1 MSRPYENTSPHGW
14 RLFSLLS
21 LLVLIATALALWAQ
35 PQWVEALRSAIRV
48 TARTSFAIFLA
59 TFLASSL
66 ATLVPSPFTR
76 GLLRERR
83 FLGLAFAFS
92 HAVHA
97 LLIILYVKFFPETFW
112 HGRSAAANIP
122 GSIGYLFIVLLTVTS
137 FPAAVKLL
145 GARAW
150 KLLHS
155 SGTWVIA
162 AVFVLS
168 FYKRLPLGSWY
179 PLGFALITSAV
190 AIKLTAKLAVRLR
203 REARNAPAALSAA
216 H

>member
-1 MSRPYENTSPHGW
+1 MTRPAEIASLHGW

-21 LLVLIATALALWAQ
+21 LLVLIATALALWSQ
-35 PQWVEALRSAIRV
+35 PQWVEALRSSIRV
-48 TARTSFAIFLA
+48 TARTSFALFLA

-66 ATLVPSPFTR
+66 AVLVPNDFTR
-76 GLLRERR
+76 SLLRERR

-97 LLIILYVKFFPETFW
+97 VLILCYVKFFPETFW

-122 GSIGYLFIVLLTVTS
+122 GSVGYLFILLLTLTS
-137 FPAAVKLL
+137 FPYAVKRL
-145 GARAW
+145 GFGIW
-150 KLLHS
+150 KGLHS
-155 SGTWVIA
+155 TGTWVIA
-162 AVFVLS
+162 GVFVLS
-168 FYKRLPLGSWY
+168 FYKRLPMGSWY

-190 AIKLTAKLAVRLR
+190 ALKLTAKLALRLR
-203 REARNAPAALSAA
+203 REGRPAAISAS

>member
-1 MSRPYENTSPHGW
+1 MNRPTDTARLHGW

-21 LLVLIATALALWAQ
+21 LLVLIATALALWSQ

-48 TARTSFAIFLA
+48 TARTSFALFLA

-66 ATLVPSPFTR
+66 AALVPSEFTR

-97 LLIILYVKFFPETFW
+97 VLIILYVKFFPETFW
-112 HGRSAAANIP
+112 HGRSVATSIP
-122 GSIGYLFIVLLTVTS
+122 GSIGYLFIILLAVTS
-137 FPAAVKLL
+137 FPYAVKLL
-145 GARAW
+145 GARIW
-150 KLLHS
+150 KGLHS
-155 SGTWVIA
+155 TGTWVIA
-162 AVFVLS
+162 GVFFLS

-179 PLGFALITSAV
+179 PLGFGLIFSAI
-190 AIKLTAKLAVRLR
+190 AFKLVAKLAVRLR
-203 REARNAPAALSAA
+203 RNASPAAVPSAIR
-216 H
+216 

>member
-1 MSRPYENTSPHGW
+1 MNHPANPARLHGW

-21 LLVLIATALALWAQ
+21 LLVLIVTALALWSQ

-48 TARTSFAIFLA
+48 TARTSFALFLA

-66 ATLVPSPFTR
+66 ASLLPGDFTR

-97 LLIILYVKFFPETFW
+97 VLIVLYVKFFPETFW

-122 GSIGYLFIVLLTVTS
+122 GSVGYLFIILLTLTS
-137 FPAAVKLL
+137 FPYAVKRL
-145 GARAW
+145 GARTW
-150 KLLHS
+150 KRLHS
-155 SGTWVIA
+155 TGTWVIA
-162 AVFVLS
+162 LVFLLS

-179 PLGFALITSAV
+179 PLGFGLIFSAI
-190 AIKLTAKLAVRLR
+190 AFKLLAKLAVRLR
-203 REARNAPAALSAA
+203 RGARPALPNA
-216 H
+216 

>member
-1 MSRPYENTSPHGW
+1 MNRHAENASLHGW

-21 LLVLIATALALWAQ
+21 ALVLLATALALWSQ

-48 TARTSFAIFLA
+48 TARTSFALFLA

-66 ATLVPSPFTR
+66 MALVPSDFTR

-97 LLIILYVKFFPETFW
+97 VLIILYVKFFPETFW

-122 GSIGYLFIVLLTVTS
+122 GSIGYVFILLLTLTS
-137 FPAAVKLL
+137 FPYAVRLL

-155 SGTWVIA
+155 TGTWVIA
-162 AVFVLS
+162 GVFLLS
-168 FYKRLPLGSWY
+168 FYKRLPMGSWY
-179 PLGFALITSAV
+179 PLGFGLIFSA
-190 AIKLTAKLAVRLR
+190 ITFKLVAKLAVRLR
-203 REARNAPAALSAA
+203 RSARPALPNA
-216 H
+216 

>member
-1 MSRPYENTSPHGW
+1 MNRPVETASLQGW

-21 LLVLIATALALWAQ
+21 LLVLIVTALALWAQ
-35 PQWVEALRSAIRV
+35 PQWVEALRSSIRV
-48 TARTSFAIFLA
+48 TARTSFALFLA

-66 ATLVPSPFTR
+66 AALVPSAFTR

-97 LLIILYVKFFPETFW
+97 VLILLYVKFFPETFW

-122 GSIGYLFIVLLTVTS
+122 GSIGYLFIILLTITS

-145 GARAW
+145 GFRLW
-150 KLLHS
+150 KGLHS
-155 SGTWVIA
+155 TGTWVIA
-162 AVFVLS
+162 GVFLLS
-168 FYKRLPLGSWY
+168 FYKRLPMGSWY
-179 PLGFALITSAV
+179 PLGFGLIFSALAF
-190 AIKLTAKLAVRLR
+190 KLIAKLAGRLR
-203 REARNAPAALSAA
+203 RSVRPALPNA
-216 H
+216 

>member
-1 MSRPYENTSPHGW
+1 MNRPAENACLHGW

-21 LLVLIATALALWAQ
+21 LLVLIATALTLWTQ
-35 PQWVEALRSAIRV
+35 PQWVEALRSAIRT
-48 TARTSFAIFLA
+48 TARTSFALFLA

-66 ATLVPSPFTR
+66 AALVPSGFTR

-83 FLGLAFAFS
+83 YLGLAFAFS

-97 LLIILYVKFFPETFW
+97 VLIILYLRFFPETFW

-122 GSIGYLFIVLLTVTS
+122 GSVGYLFIILLTMTS
-137 FPAAVKLL
+137 FPTPMKLL

-150 KLLHS
+150 KTLHS
-155 SGTWVIA
+155 TGTWVIA
-162 AVFVLS
+162 GVFVLS
-168 FYKRLPLGSWY
+168 FYKRLPMGSWY
-179 PLGFALITSAV
+179 PLGFALICSAI
-190 AIKLTAKLAVRLR
+190 AIKLTAKLALRLR
-203 REARNAPAALSAA
+203 RAPRAAIALSPS

>member
-1 MSRPYENTSPHGW
+1 MNRPTDTVRLHGW

-21 LLVLIATALALWAQ
+21 LLVLIATALALWSQ

-48 TARTSFAIFLA
+48 TARTSFALFLA

-66 ATLVPSPFTR
+66 AALVPSEFTR

-97 LLIILYVKFFPETFW
+97 VLIILYVKFFPETFW
-112 HGRSAAANIP
+112 HGRSVATSIP
-122 GSIGYLFIVLLTVTS
+122 GSIGYLFIILLAVTS
-137 FPAAVKLL
+137 FPYAVKLL
-145 GARAW
+145 GARIW
-150 KLLHS
+150 KGLHS
-155 SGTWVIA
+155 TGTWVIA
-162 AVFVLS
+162 VVFVLS

-179 PLGFALITSAV
+179 PLGFGLIFSAI
-190 AIKLTAKLAVRLR
+190 AFKLVAKLAVRLR
-203 REARNAPAALSAA
+203 RNAGPAAVPSRIR
-216 H
+216 

>member
-1 MSRPYENTSPHGW
+1 MNRPAENASLHGW

-21 LLVLIATALALWAQ
+21 LLVLIATALALWSQ
-35 PQWVEALRSAIRV
+35 QQWVEALRSAIRV

-66 ATLVPSPFTR
+66 ATLVPGDVTR

-122 GSIGYLFIVLLTVTS
+122 GSVGYLFIFLLTITS
-137 FPAAVKLL
+137 FPYAVRLL
-145 GARAW
+145 GARVW
-150 KLLHS
+150 KGLHS
-155 SGTWVIA
+155 AGTWVIA

-168 FYKRLPLGSWY
+168 FYKRLPMGSWY

-190 AIKLTAKLAVRLR
+190 AIKLIAKLALR
-203 REARNAPAALSAA
+203 RRHESRAATAITARN
-216 H
+216 

>member
-1 MSRPYENTSPHGW
+1 MNRPAEPARLHGW

-21 LLVLIATALALWAQ
+21 LLVLIVTALALWSQ

-48 TARTSFAIFLA
+48 TARTSFALFLA

-66 ATLVPSPFTR
+66 ASLLPGDFTR

-97 LLIILYVKFFPETFW
+97 VLIVLYVKCFPETFW

-122 GSIGYLFIVLLTVTS
+122 GSVGYLFIILLTLTS
-137 FPAAVKLL
+137 FPYAVKRL
-145 GARAW
+145 GARTW
-150 KLLHS
+150 KRLHS
-155 SGTWVIA
+155 TGTWVIA
-162 AVFVLS
+162 LVFLLS

-179 PLGFALITSAV
+179 PLGFGLIFSAI
-190 AIKLTAKLAVRLR
+190 AFKLLAKLAVRLR
-203 REARNAPAALSAA
+203 RGARPALPNA
-216 H
+216 

>member
-1 MSRPYENTSPHGW
+1 MIRPAENASLHGW

-21 LLVLIATALALWAQ
+21 ALVLLATALALWSQ

-48 TARTSFAIFLA
+48 TARTSFALFLA

-66 ATLVPSPFTR
+66 MAVVPSGFTR

-97 LLIILYVKFFPETFW
+97 VLIILYVKFFPETFW

-122 GSIGYLFIVLLTVTS
+122 GSVGYVFIILLTLTS
-137 FPAAVKLL
+137 FPYAVRLL

-155 SGTWVIA
+155 TGTWVIA
-162 AVFVLS
+162 
-168 FYKRLPLGSWY
+168 GSSCF
-179 PLGFALITSAV
+179 PSTSAC
-190 AIKLTAKLAVRLR
+190 RW
-203 REARNAPAALSAA
+203 APGTRWASA
-216 H
+216 

>member
-1 MSRPYENTSPHGW
+1 MNRPTQPARLHGW

-21 LLVLIATALALWAQ
+21 LLVLIVAALALWSQ
-35 PQWVEALRSAIRV
+35 PQWVEALRSSIRV
-48 TARTSFAIFLA
+48 TARTSFALFLA

-66 ATLVPSPFTR
+66 AALVPSDFTR

-97 LLIILYVKFFPETFW
+97 VLIILYVKFFPETFW

-122 GSIGYLFIVLLTVTS
+122 GSIGYLFITLLAITS
-137 FPAAVKLL
+137 FPYAVKLL
-145 GARAW
+145 GARVW
-150 KLLHS
+150 KGLHS

-162 AVFVLS
+162 GVFLLS
-168 FYKRLPLGSWY
+168 FYKRLPMGSWY
-179 PLGFALITSAV
+179 PLGFGLIFSAI
-190 AIKLTAKLAVRLR
+190 AFKLIAKLAVRLR
-203 REARNAPAALSAA
+203 RSARPALPSA
-216 H
+216 